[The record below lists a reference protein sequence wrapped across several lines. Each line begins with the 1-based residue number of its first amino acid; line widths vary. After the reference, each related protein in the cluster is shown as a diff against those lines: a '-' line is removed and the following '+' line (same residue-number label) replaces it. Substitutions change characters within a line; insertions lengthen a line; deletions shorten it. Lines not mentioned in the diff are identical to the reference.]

1 MRIAVIG
8 ASTFVGLVLAALVS
22 AVGPS
27 VGFAQRPVTAAA
39 TSSAGLVT
47 LSTPSGDNRQ
57 QVTLIDPAT
66 RTMAVY
72 HIDTSSGEIAL
83 KSVRNVNFDL
93 QMMEFNGKSPL
104 PNEIRALLE
113 QR

>member
-1 MRIAVIG
+1 MRIAVVG
-8 ASTFVGLVLAALVS
+8 ASTFVGLVLAAVIS
-22 AVGPS
+22 AVGPN
-27 VGFAQRPVTAAA
+27 VGFAQRPATAS
-39 TSSAGLVT
+39 TSSTGLVT
-47 LSTPSGDNRQ
+47 LSTQAGENRQ

-72 HIDTSSGEIAL
+72 HIDVTTGEIAL

-104 PNEIRALLE
+104 PNEIRAILE

>member
-1 MRIAVIG
+1 
-8 ASTFVGLVLAALVS
+8 
-22 AVGPS
+22 
-27 VGFAQRPVTAAA
+27 
-39 TSSAGLVT
+39 
-47 LSTPSGDNRQ
+47 
-57 QVTLIDPAT
+57 LIDPAT

-104 PNEIRALLE
+104 PNEIRAILE